1 MSTDASSAT
10 SSRIRQK
17 AKEAGISARNVSV
30 FAGDGSKVPK
40 SKSARGKGKEREV
53 EIVGNKRVWHG
64 AYSDDEPDEPKIK
77 EEEDETH
84 ATSLPPIAAADPAT
98 HTADLATSAPVQ
110 EIETTRHDDAS
121 PKDVTLTEEP
131 PKLRKRRGSWRP
143 YNFQEQQTKEDH
155 AEWERMK
162 ADMADVKRLLGP
174 VDELSEHPRH
184 DNVFLFQL
192 PPVMPSTITP
202 EELAKREEEAEAQ
215 RSSEV
220 DEKATST
227 RKKAKSSR
235 ADEPPSTEGGPS
247 ETAITDADGNEI
259 VVKPEDDSGQ
269 PGQSD
274 DYKARPF
281 FTAGEWPSTGGQI
294 GTLTVYENGSTIL
307 DWGGIEFEIKK
318 GMGSHLQE
326 VVLLDGEYEE
336 SGDNGDTRE
345 ANSMSEIQGTFIA
358 TPEWEQ
364 FFGARNE

>member
-1 MSTDASSAT
+1 MSTDPSSAT

-40 SKSARGKGKEREV
+40 SKSAKARGKEREV
-53 EIVGNKRVWHG
+53 EIVGNKPAWHG
-64 AYSDDEPDEPKIK
+64 VYSDDEPDEPKIK
-77 EEEDETH
+77 EEEDETQ

-98 HTADLATSAPVQ
+98 HTADPATRALTQ
-110 EIETTRHDDAS
+110 EIETTDHDDAG
-121 PKDVTLTEEP
+121 PKDDTIIKEP
-131 PKLRKRRGSWRP
+131 SKPRKRRGSWRP

-162 ADMADVKRLLGP
+162 ADMADMKRLLGP
-174 VDELSEHPRH
+174 TDGLSLHPRK
-184 DNVFLFQL
+184 DSVFLFQL
-192 PPVMPSTITP
+192 PPLMPNTITP
-202 EELAKREEEAEAQ
+202 EELAKREEEAGAQ

-220 DEKATST
+220 DETAAT
-227 RKKAKSSR
+227 RKKGKNSR

-247 ETAITDADGNEI
+247 ETVVIDADGNET

-269 PGQSD
+269 PGHSD
-274 DYKARPF
+274 DSKARPF
-281 FTAGEWPSTGGQI
+281 FTAGEWPSTGGHI
-294 GTLTVYENGSTIL
+294 GTLAVYENGSTIL

-326 VVLLDGEYEE
+326 VVVLDGENEE
-336 SGDNGDTRE
+336 TRE